1 MSDKCRV
8 LVVDDNRD
16 AALTLTVLLKILGC
30 ETQTAYD
37 GMEAVEMDSSFRP
50 EIVLLDI
57 GLPSLNGYEV
67 ARRIRQQ
74 EHSVDVFLVAL
85 TGRDQDED
93 LQNAKEAGF
102 DRHITKPADV
112 EVLKQLIEEANVRRQ
127 H

>member
-1 MSDKCRV
+1 MSEKCRV

-37 GMEAVEMDSSFRP
+37 GREAVEIDSSFRP

-74 EHSVDVFLVAL
+74 EHGVDVLLVAL

-93 LQNAKEAGF
+93 RQNAKDAGF

-112 EVLKQLIEEANVRRQ
+112 GVLKQLIEEANVRRQ
-127 H
+127 K